1 MYNDVVHGSIT
12 YLQCGRFTT
21 SCQAWFSILGSNL
34 SASCTNNAAVFQSAS
49 VDLNPHISNDN
60 RNLVQGA
67 NYIATCTPR
76 GFGLFGSLIFIYVY
90 CTQDD
95 HTLDYTSYNVNN
107 NVVNDNGVLAWNDCW
122 LLASLLLTR
131 ILLHW
136 SWVASRKRLVN
147 HWSEFNKENN
157 LAVGSMIMWVW
168 MHASVH

>member
-34 SASCTNNAAVFQSAS
+34 SASCTNNAAVYQSVL

-67 NYIATCTPR
+67 KYIATCTPR
-76 GFGLFGSLIFIYVY
+76 GFGLFGSLIFMYAY
-90 CTQDD
+90 CAQDD

-107 NVVNDNGVLAWNDCW
+107 NVVNDNGFWPGMTVNC
-122 LLASLLLTR
+122 LLASCWPGFCCTDHEWPAGR
-131 ILLHW
+131 SCSI
-136 SWVASRKRLVN
+136 
-147 HWSEFNKENN
+147 
-157 LAVGSMIMWVW
+157 ID
-168 MHASVH
+168 